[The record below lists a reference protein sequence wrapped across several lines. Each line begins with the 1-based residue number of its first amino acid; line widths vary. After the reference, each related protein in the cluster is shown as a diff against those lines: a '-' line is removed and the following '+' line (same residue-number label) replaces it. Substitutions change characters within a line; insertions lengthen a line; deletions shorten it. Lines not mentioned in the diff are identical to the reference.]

1 MAAQHPAVLPQA
13 PQDPSSLVPDF
24 VSDFAED
31 VFGYL
36 PRVDQRRWADAYLRG
51 LLTVRGKKTI
61 RQMARAVSPSSGAP
75 QALQQFISA
84 SPWDWAAAREALARK
99 AAARL
104 PSHAWTIGMTLAEKR
119 GEHSVGVHRRFVPDA
134 GRTLNCQVGIGL
146 FLTSGSESIP
156 VDWRLLMDESWCGDE
171 QRRRRARVPGTL
183 RAQPV
188 WEHVLDLTDRLAAL
202 RVSGPAPLVV
212 DRCCAADA
220 AHLAAQLNLRER
232 EFAIEIRPDQPVL
245 PALHAGPGA
254 GPRPSAV
261 RPMSALQFMRDGGF
275 RHPYVVGVEDHGHG
289 PANGNGNGTGN
300 VNGHGQDRGRQVR
313 HLNVHSSLVRLPG
326 RSGAP
331 STHRVYRL
339 LAEQAPAHRRPARF
353 WITTLVD
360 RRMDEVLSLIR
371 RPALTHAAVQRL
383 EDDFGMLDFEGRSFP
398 GWHHHMTMASAAYVY
413 SRLQHGAR
421 QLATV

>member
-1 MAAQHPAVLPQA
+1 MAAQHPAVLPQS
-13 PQDPSSLVPDF
+13 PQGAGSLAPDF
-24 VSDFAED
+24 APDRVSDFTED

-36 PRVDQRRWADAYLRG
+36 PRIDQRRWADAYLRG

-61 RQMARAVSPSSGAP
+61 RRMARAVSLSTGAP

-84 SPWDWAAAREALARK
+84 SPWDWTAAREALARK

-104 PSHAWTIGMTLAEKR
+104 PSHAWTIGTTLAQKR

-171 QRRRRARVPGTL
+171 QRRRRARVPEAL
-183 RAQPV
+183 RSQPV
-188 WEHVLDLTDRLAAL
+188 WEHVLDLTDRLASL

-212 DRCCAADA
+212 DHCCAADA
-220 AHLAAQLNLRER
+220 ARLAAQLNLRER
-232 EFAIEIRPDQPVL
+232 EFAIEIRADQPVL
-245 PALHAGPGA
+245 PALHAGPGT
-254 GPRPSAV
+254 GRRPAAV
-261 RPMSALQFMRDGGF
+261 RPMSALQFLRDGGF
-275 RHPYVVGVEDHGHG
+275 RHPYVIAVGDHG
-289 PANGNGNGTGN
+289 PAAANGPGN
-300 VNGHGQDRGRQVR
+300 GQDRGRPVR
-313 HLNVHSSLVRLPG
+313 HLNVYSSLVRLPG
-326 RSGAP
+326 RSAAP

-339 LAEQAPAHRRPARF
+339 LAEQSPAHRGPARF

-360 RRMDEVLSLIR
+360 RRMDELLSLIR

-383 EDDFGMLDFEGRSFP
+383 EDDFGLLDFEGRSFP

-413 SRLQHGAR
+413 SRLQHDTR